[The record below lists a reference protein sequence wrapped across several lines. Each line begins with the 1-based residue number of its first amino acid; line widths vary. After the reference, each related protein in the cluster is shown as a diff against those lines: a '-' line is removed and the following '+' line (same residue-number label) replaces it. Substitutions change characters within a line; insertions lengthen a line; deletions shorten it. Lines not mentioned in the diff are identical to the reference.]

1 MPHPPASRDPSWA
14 IVDASFVAAAHQLAQ
29 LPPAEEPELA
39 FAGRSNV
46 GKSSLMNAALGRRRL
61 VRTSGTPGCTRAVA
75 LFGARAR
82 DGAVFSLVD
91 LPGYGFAK
99 RSKAERAAWARLVEG
114 YLIERAALRAVVV
127 LVDARHGPTDDDLA
141 LMEFIGTRSSSAPE
155 LIVVAT
161 KLDKVQKS
169 RRRATLQK
177 LEGTIG
183 RPVIG
188 ASAVT
193 GQGVEALWKKLRA
206 AVAVAEP
213 EPPA

>member
-1 MPHPPASRDPSWA
+1 MPQSPSSRDPSWS
-14 IVDASFVAAAHQLAQ
+14 IVEADFVAAAHQLAQ
-29 LPPAEEPELA
+29 LPPADRPELA

-61 VRTSGTPGCTRAVA
+61 VRTSSTPGCTRAVA
-75 LFGARAR
+75 LLSARAR
-82 DGAVFSLVD
+82 DGAEFSLLV

-114 YLIERAALRAVVV
+114 YLVERAALRAVVV
-127 LVDARHGPTDDDLA
+127 LIDARHGPTDDDLR
-141 LMEFIGTRSSSAPE
+141 LMEFIRTRSHSAPE

-177 LEGTIG
+177 LDRTIG
-183 RPVIG
+183 RSAIG

-193 GQGVEALWKKLRA
+193 GQGVDALWEALRQ
-206 AVAVAEP
+206 AVAAAP
-213 EPPA
+213 SQAPA